1 MATPS
6 AAARDPHEPELDLR
20 NPALAAF
27 LGWLVPGAGHL
38 YQGRTGK
45 GLLYLICILGTF
57 CYGLYIG
64 DGKVV
69 YFSWRPNDNR
79 WAYFCQV
86 GVGLAAL
93 PALVQSDRASHGRGP
108 LWGIDIMAPPRFGEA
123 WRKSERDDL
132 TRLNAQPGAQIEMR
146 KYESPDELAW
156 WNKSLYRY
164 FELGTVYTMIAGLL
178 NVLAIYDAF
187 AGPVPL
193 EHGGDEDEDDEK
205 KSGETQASQLATA
218 ETR

>member
-1 MATPS
+1 MATTS
-6 AAARDPHEPELDLR
+6 AAAHHSPEIEVDLR

-57 CYGLYIG
+57 FYGLYLG

-69 YFSWRPNDNR
+69 YFSWRPNDTR

-93 PALVQSDRASHGRGP
+93 PALVQADRVRNGRGP
-108 LWGIDIMAPPRFGEA
+108 LFGLDFMAPPQSPDA
-123 WRKSERDDL
+123 WKKSEYQDSLRLRDEPDARIDL
-132 TRLNAQPGAQIEMR
+132 K

-178 NVLAIYDAF
+178 NVLAMYDAF
-187 AGPVPL
+187 AGPVPA
-193 EHGGDEDEDDEK
+193 ESGGDEDEDK
-205 KSGETQASQLATA
+205 RKSSPEGVKSTLAA
-218 ETR
+218 AR

>member
-1 MATPS
+1 M
-6 AAARDPHEPELDLR
+6 
-20 NPALAAF
+20 
-27 LGWLVPGAGHL
+27 PGAGHL

-45 GLLYLICILGTF
+45 GLLYLVCILGTF
-57 CYGLYIG
+57 FYGLYLG

-69 YFSWRPNDNR
+69 YFSWRPNDTR

-93 PALVQSDRASHGRGP
+93 PALIQADRAQSGRGP
-108 LWGIDIMAPPRFGEA
+108 LFGLDVMAPP
-123 WRKSERDDL
+123 KSGDPWKRSEYDDA
-132 TRLNAQPGAQIEMR
+132 TKAREQPDSGVDLE

-156 WNKSLYRY
+156 WNKSLHRY

-187 AGPVPL
+187 AGPVPV
-193 EHGGDEDEDDEK
+193 EVADEEDDRDK
-205 KSGETQASQLATA
+205 KSASDTEKSSTAQTQA
-218 ETR
+218 R